1 MVRCFFFSPNSIVP
15 FCGLPFLSY
24 VKFCKIKFNA
34 LFKSKQTWKYLTV
47 PLQRTKNLL
56 IDVSRDVEFH
66 TRRKN
71 IGEFELERWK
81 IRESVTSIHFI
92 LTQFCPDLTE
102 TFTSSR
108 CISVIDST
116 EFDAD
121 NTETLCATGR
131 RWNPKWNRNETGQS
145 FVEHL
150 RYASLCILRFIRLI
164 FKGQPDCVTPW
175 WSVDREKD
183 LWDDCLDVRSSDP

>member
-1 MVRCFFFSPNSIVP
+1 MVRCFFFSNFIVP

-24 VKFCKIKFNA
+24 VKIKFNA

-47 PLQRTKNLL
+47 PLQRMKNLL
-56 IDVSRDVEFH
+56 IDVLKDIEFH
-66 TRRKN
+66 ARRTN

-81 IRESVTSIHFI
+81 IRESLTSIHFI
-92 LTQFCPDLTE
+92 LTQFCPVLTE
-102 TFTSSR
+102 TFTSPR

-131 RWNPKWNRNETGQS
+131 RWNPKWNRNETEQS

-164 FKGQPDCVTPW
+164 FKGQPDCVTPRW
-175 WSVDREKD
+175 PVDREKD
-183 LWDDCLDVRSSDP
+183 LCDDCLDVGSSDP